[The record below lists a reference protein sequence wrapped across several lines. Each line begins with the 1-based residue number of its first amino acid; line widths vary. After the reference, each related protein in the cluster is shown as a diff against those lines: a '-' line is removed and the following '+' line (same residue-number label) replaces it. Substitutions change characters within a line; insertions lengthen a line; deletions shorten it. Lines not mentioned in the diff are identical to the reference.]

1 METAGAGINFED
13 CLPKLLDLRFADDI
27 LLFGPSADDFF
38 CYVWFF
44 AGLFNFKPL
53 EIPTPLEGEGGAGQ
67 NQPVELHVFCLETLG

>member
-1 METAGAGINFED
+1 MI
-13 CLPKLLDLRFADDI
+13 
-27 LLFGPSADDFF
+27 SF